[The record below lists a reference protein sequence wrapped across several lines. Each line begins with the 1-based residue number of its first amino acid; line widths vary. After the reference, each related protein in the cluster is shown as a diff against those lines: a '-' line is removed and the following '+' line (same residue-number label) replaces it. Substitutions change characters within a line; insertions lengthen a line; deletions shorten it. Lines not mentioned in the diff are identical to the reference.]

1 VNKVILRSALSMSR
15 VQGSKYSS
23 ADVISGT
30 VRKAFQDEF
39 YKHITT
45 ESARKGILIK
55 AALISEIEPPQKIAE
70 PIREREIAVQTRT
83 KYEREIERAASD
95 ANVAEQKKLQD
106 QRVRVVA
113 ADTAKKNEIQKA
125 TKEKEIQVI
134 GAQRD
139 FEVAKKDLET
149 AEKQAQAIISTGQG
163 DADAIAYARTAEAS
177 ALKSVIA
184 PFGNGTTYARYL
196 YYQKVAPNIESI
208 LSNTEGALAEPLK
221 ELSKQPDAAAAK
233 GGAK

>member
-1 VNKVILRSALSMSR
+1 SMSR

-39 YKHITT
+39 SKHIAS

-83 KYEREIERAASD
+83 KYEREIERAVSD

-106 QRVRVVA
+106 QRVRFVT
-113 ADTAKKNEIQKA
+113 ADTGKKNEIQKA
-125 TKEKEIQVI
+125 TKEKEIQII

-139 FEVAKKDLET
+139 F
-149 AEKQAQAIISTGQG
+149 
-163 DADAIAYARTAEAS
+163 
-177 ALKSVIA
+177 
-184 PFGNGTTYARYL
+184 
-196 YYQKVAPNIESI
+196 
-208 LSNTEGALAEPLK
+208 
-221 ELSKQPDAAAAK
+221 
-233 GGAK
+233 